1 MIRSSPRSG
10 TSGGR
15 IGHALLRALR
25 LAFWSI
31 AHFAFYFLQ
40 QVAELVAPLLLALG
54 LGWWAL
60 PRLVDAITTHE
71 ANADQ
76 QTRDILDTV
85 AGMIP
90 AGLQLA
96 GHWITPAV
104 LITDG
109 LLLMAAAAI
118 GATISALAAREM

>member
-1 MIRSSPRSG
+1 MVGDTRRSEVVHGEAPV
-10 TSGGR
+10 
-15 IGHALLRALR
+15 LRVLR
-25 LAFWSI
+25 LTFWGI

-76 QTRDILDTV
+76 QTRDILGAV
-85 AGMIP
+85 ASTIP
-90 AGLQLA
+90 HGLNLA
-96 GHWITPAV
+96 GHWITPAG
-104 LITDG
+104 LIIDG
-109 LLLMAAAAI
+109 LLLMAVAAV